1 MKLITELRIEQPIF
15 SKARPRVARGHA
27 FMPKSYMDKRK
38 AMLASIKEQYTG
50 DPLEGPLRVE
60 IEVEGEGRADLDN
73 VAGAL
78 LDCANGVLWT
88 DDRVS
93 IISQLEVSWRKAKKA
108 DSVWIV
114 RIYQLV

>member
-1 MKLITELRIEQPIF
+1 MRLGQSKCNLLGNNIT
-15 SKARPRVARGHA
+15 RVARGHA

-108 DSVWIV
+108 DSVWRV